1 MALDQ
6 EEQPSRWN
14 LFIEARDTIRGVIA
28 PRLSLTH
35 MLENGPR
42 IARRMDVKRP
52 KRPLQGVR
60 LHKVATGKLG

>member
-14 LFIEARDTIRGVIA
+14 MFIEARDTLRGILA

-35 MLENGPR
+35 LLANGPR

-52 KRPLQGVR
+52 KRPLQSVK
-60 LHKVATGKLG
+60 LHKVVSKL